1 MWKEITIISVIL
13 IIVIGGDIFTH
24 NYTKKS
30 VEMMHEQIDDLTTDL
45 INNIDNEELVE
56 SKYNNILS
64 LWEDRFKVLAFYL
77 EHDELEKIKTELVAL
92 KANLDVGEYEK
103 GVEEL
108 EKCKYILEH
117 VQEKEQFS
125 LMNVL

>member
-125 LMNVL
+125 LMNVF